1 MARLLQKRL
10 EELTEDEL
18 HESQCGFRK
27 ERSCTGMI
35 FTVRQHVETS
45 WEHRAKLF
53 LIFID
58 LKKVYNSVH
67 A

>member
-1 MARLLQKRL
+1 MLDLVGKVVARLLQKRL

-35 FTVRQHVETS
+35 FTVRQQVETS
-45 WEHRAKLF
+45 WEHIGQSSF
-53 LIFID
+53 
-58 LKKVYNSVH
+58 
-67 A
+67 